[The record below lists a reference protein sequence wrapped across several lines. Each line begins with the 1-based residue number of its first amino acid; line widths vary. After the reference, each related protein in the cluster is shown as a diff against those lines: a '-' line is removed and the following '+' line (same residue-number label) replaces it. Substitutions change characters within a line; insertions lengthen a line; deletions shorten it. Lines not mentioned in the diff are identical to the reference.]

1 VESAE
6 THVFHANGTGITRR
20 TRLEFQWSMS
30 PLGNLLIAY
39 ADGAQAR
46 HVLASADRVAATST
60 SVQVGASGDILTLS
74 QPIMR
79 AEDRGFDAAD
89 LIGFQLESLRGCE
102 RPFAEIEIVCRS
114 TGGFTFTTGGGGS
127 GYNRPLSWSMDA
139 QGRLIFIRYGANGA
153 ITQRRVWERVA
164 EVGDTLFVLEQVEY
178 PPLPD
183 LDTAKPA
190 GLMAY
195 RKIPLD

>member
-1 VESAE
+1 
-6 THVFHANGTGITRR
+6 
-20 TRLEFQWSMS
+20 M
-30 PLGNLLIAY
+30 
-39 ADGAQAR
+39 
-46 HVLASADRVAATST
+46 LASADRVAATST

-89 LIGFQLESLRGCE
+89 LIGFQLRPLRGCE
-102 RPFAEIEIVCRS
+102 RPFAEIEIACRS
-114 TGGFTFTTGGGGS
+114 TGGFTFTAGGGGS
-127 GYNRPLSWSMDA
+127 GYNRPLSWSIDA
-139 QGRLIFIRYGANGA
+139 QGRLIFIRYGSNGT

-195 RKIPLD
+195 RKIPLDRSRFGKRREFTDFAIPARIDLTRADAFDETLASSGLLRRV